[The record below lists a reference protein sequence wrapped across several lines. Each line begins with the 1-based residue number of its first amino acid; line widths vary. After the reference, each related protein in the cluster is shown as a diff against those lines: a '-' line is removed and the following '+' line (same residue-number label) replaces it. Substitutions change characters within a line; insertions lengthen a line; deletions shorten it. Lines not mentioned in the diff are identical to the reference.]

1 MQRVELCFSPTDS
14 LPDVWPPRGFGSPV
28 AGEVRARETAAE
40 PTRDTSGT
48 LTGRSR
54 LAGRDV
60 IERQYGIS
68 TPRFRGDAAARQ
80 QDR

>member
-1 MQRVELCFSPTDS
+1 MERCFSPTDS

-54 LAGRDV
+54 RVGCRCGSRLAVAADHG
-60 IERQYGIS
+60 QAK
-68 TPRFRGDAAARQ
+68 PRR
-80 QDR
+80 